1 MLTGCATSS
10 ECTYAAWVFHRPH
23 SLIFNTYYTMT
34 KRLLTFFLFFIFFLG
49 NTYAQKLV
57 GARVVDYITNIDIA
71 ADSLLKVELLAAD
84 SSFIAEGWAARMGN
98 EPKYKTYAEAIVER
112 EGSYIMRV
120 SHPDYYTLYAPIQIK
135 FYRRE
140 SKILLGKLALKRK
153 LREKTTELGE
163 ALVTATKLK
172 FYFNNDTLVYNADA
186 FITQKG
192 FVLQNI
198 LQKMPGLTINNDG
211 EILSNG
217 RKVETLLLNGKD
229 FFNNDRKTLLENLPA
244 FMVKHV
250 KVYEKEKDKTSLFER
265 ERELKGLV
273 MDIRLKPDYHSNF
286 LSSIDAAAGTDKR
299 YYGRALG
306 LKINDF
312 HRWSVFAGANNT
324 NHNEELT
331 RNGQFY
337 NMDNGIGQ
345 KDFYNAGVF
354 YNVDER
360 EGRYSLEGKARIQW
374 SKEDVDLKQVVQQFY
389 DKYHI
394 FQLGT
399 SSSSSRNFSFQT
411 EHSLSLFSTTPWRFT
426 IKPSFSKVTLKNH
439 SENSG
444 ASFDRNVSHLL
455 GKAWSDSI
463 RLFSL
468 GETLNAYGISHAN
481 VLSFAPT
488 TITNAK
494 LEIEKSI
501 DIPHTNDKLTLN
513 ASAYRART
521 TLENFSLRH
530 VDYIRNAQK
539 QSQHQYRNEDHDK
552 WTWTAQAN
560 YLLRWSDHH
569 SFSGKLSYERD
580 QLNSS
585 DQFYQLHH
593 LPGWTLQS
601 DVEKLP
607 NNDLLQ
613 QAKDSRNSK
622 SYQDWGNNLVGELGY
637 MFQKDKYDLN
647 VSIPLRYVHRKLN
660 FFQKNND
667 QTVYRSQFFPDV
679 NVRFATWLG
688 GQTGYNYSFSY
699 ELKHEMPMMLLLV
712 PQTNDINPLLVVQGN
727 PELDNITQH
736 KINGIFYWA
745 PTMRHNHTVNMNYT
759 YTDGLTSS
767 MLLYNKRTGVTTSK
781 FRSVNGNQ
789 YLQASL
795 EDAVFLTPRFTH
807 KLTNKISFNYTKS
820 VEYNGLSLQEAD
832 KPSTVHNYYF
842 IEEINYSFTI
852 PNTKIRGELAP
863 YVHFHRSASIRDN
876 FKPLHATTFGSHVSV
891 YAELPWSMRLQTDLR
906 TISRRGYN
914 DESMNDNEFIW
925 NANLTKAFSNKFS
938 ISLEAF
944 DLLGQRKNVVRF
956 VNAQSN
962 TESIYNNLRQYI
974 MLHLTWLLNKR

>member
-1 MLTGCATSS
+1 MKHLYILLISLT
-10 ECTYAAWVFHRPH
+10 
-23 SLIFNTYYTMT
+23 
-34 KRLLTFFLFFIFFLG
+34 LG
-49 NTYAQKLV
+49 FSNAYSQKLV
-57 GARVVDYITNIDIA
+57 MARVVDYITNTDIA
-71 ADSLLKVELLAAD
+71 ADSLLKVNLLAKD
-84 SSFIAEGWAARMGN
+84 SSFISEGWTSLEG
-98 EPKYKTYAEAIVER
+98 EKPKYKTIAEAVVER
-112 EGSYIMRV
+112 EGSYIIRV

-140 SKILLGKLALKRK
+140 SEIFLGKFALKRK

-186 FITQKG
+186 FITQQG

-198 LQKMPGLTINNDG
+198 LQKMPGLTISNDG

-273 MDIRLKPDYHSNF
+273 MDIRLKPDYHSTF
-286 LSSIDAAAGTDKR
+286 LSSIEAAAGTDKR
-299 YYGRALG
+299 YYGRVLG

-312 HRWSVFAGANNT
+312 HRLSVFAGANNT

-331 RNGQFY
+331 RNGKFY
-337 NMDNGIGQ
+337 NMDNGVGQ
-345 KDFYNAGVF
+345 KDFYNAGVL

-360 EGRYSLEGKARIQW
+360 DGRYSLEGKTRIQW
-374 SKEDVDLKQVVQQFY
+374 SNENVDLKQVVQQFY
-389 DKYHI
+389 NKYHI

-411 EHSLSLFSTTPWRFT
+411 EHSLSLFSTTPWSFT

-444 ASFDRNVSHLL
+444 ASFDRNVSNLL
-455 GKAWSDSI
+455 GKSWSDSI

-468 GETLNAYGISHAN
+468 GETLNTYGISHAN
-481 VLSFAPT
+481 VLSFTPT

-501 DIPHTNDKLTLN
+501 DIPHTDDKLTIN
-513 ASAYRART
+513 ASAYRAYT
-521 TLENFSLRH
+521 TRENYFQRH
-530 VDYIRNAQK
+530 VDYIRNTQK
-539 QSQHQYRNEDHDK
+539 QTQHQYQNEEVGQWK
-552 WTWTAQAN
+552 WSAFAN
-560 YLLRWSDHH
+560 YLLRWDDYH
-569 SFSGKLSYERD
+569 SFIGKLSYD
-580 QLNSS
+580 HDNLNSS
-585 DQFYQLHH
+585 DQIYQLHH
-593 LPGWTLQS
+593 LPGWTQQS

-613 QAKDSRNSK
+613 QAKDLGNSK
-622 SYQDWGNNLVGELGY
+622 SYQEWGNNLVGELGY
-637 MFQKDKYDLN
+637 MFQKGKYDLN
-647 VSIPLRYVHRKLN
+647 VNIPLRYVHRKLN
-660 FFQKNND
+660 FLQKNND
-667 QTVYRSQFFPDV
+667 QAVYRSLFSPDI
-679 NVRFATWLG
+679 NVRFATWLR

-699 ELKHEMPMMLLLV
+699 NLKHEMPAMQLLI
-712 PQTNDINPLLVVQGN
+712 PQTNDINPLFVIQGN
-727 PELDNITQH
+727 PELGNIIQH
-736 KINGIFYWA
+736 KINGRVYWA
-745 PTMRHNHTVNMNYT
+745 PVMRHNHTINLNYT

-767 MLLYNKRTGVTTSK
+767 MSLYNERTGITTSK

-789 YLQASL
+789 QLQASL
-795 EDAVFLTPRFTH
+795 EDAVYLTPRYTH

-832 KPSTVHNYYF
+832 RPSTVHNYYF
-842 IEEINYSFTI
+842 IEEVNYSFAI
-852 PNTKIRGELAP
+852 PSTKIRGEFAP
-863 YVHFHRSASIRDN
+863 YVHYHRSASIRDS

-974 MLHLTWLLNKR
+974 MLHLTLSLNKH

>member
-1 MLTGCATSS
+1 MKHLYILLISLT
-10 ECTYAAWVFHRPH
+10 
-23 SLIFNTYYTMT
+23 
-34 KRLLTFFLFFIFFLG
+34 LG
-49 NTYAQKLV
+49 FSNAYSQKLV
-57 GARVVDYITNIDIA
+57 MARVVDYITNTDIA
-71 ADSLLKVELLAAD
+71 ADSLLKVNLLAKD
-84 SSFIAEGWAARMGN
+84 SSFISDGWTSLEG
-98 EPKYKTYAEAIVER
+98 EKPKYKTIAEAVVER
-112 EGSYIMRV
+112 EGSYIIRV
-120 SHPDYYTLYAPIQIK
+120 SHPDYYTLYAPVQIK

-140 SKILLGKLALKRK
+140 SEIFLGKFALKRK
-153 LREKTTELGE
+153 LREKTAELGE

-186 FITQKG
+186 FITQQG

-198 LQKMPGLTINNDG
+198 LQKMPGLTISNDG

-273 MDIRLKPDYHSNF
+273 MDIRLKPDYHSTF
-286 LSSIDAAAGTDKR
+286 LSSIEAAAGTDKR
-299 YYGRALG
+299 YYGRVLG

-331 RNGQFY
+331 RNGKFY
-337 NMDNGIGQ
+337 NMDNGVGQ
-345 KDFYNAGVF
+345 KDFYNAGVL

-360 EGRYSLEGKARIQW
+360 DGRYSLEGKTRIQW
-374 SKEDVDLKQVVQQFY
+374 SKEDVDLKQVIQQFY
-389 DKYHI
+389 DQYHI

-399 SSSSSRNFSFQT
+399 SSSRSRNFSFQT
-411 EHSLSLFSTTPWRFT
+411 EHSLSLFSTTPWSFT
-426 IKPSFSKVTLKNH
+426 IKPSFSKVTLKDH

-444 ASFDRNVSHLL
+444 ASFDRNVSNLL
-455 GKAWSDSI
+455 GKSWSDSI

-468 GETLNAYGISHAN
+468 GETLNTYGISHAN
-481 VLSFAPT
+481 VLSFTPT

-501 DIPHTNDKLTLN
+501 DIPHTDDKLTIN
-513 ASAYRART
+513 ASAYRAYT
-521 TLENFSLRH
+521 TRENYFQRH
-530 VDYIRNAQK
+530 VDYIRNTQK
-539 QSQHQYRNEDHDK
+539 QTQHQYRNEEVGQWK
-552 WTWTAQAN
+552 WSAFAN
-560 YLLRWSDHH
+560 YLLRWDDYH
-569 SFSGKLSYERD
+569 SFIGKLSYD
-580 QLNSS
+580 HDNLNSS
-585 DQFYQLHH
+585 DQIYQLHH
-593 LPGWTLQS
+593 LPGWTQQS

-613 QAKDSRNSK
+613 QAKDLGNSK
-622 SYQDWGNNLVGELGY
+622 SYQEWGNNLVGELGY
-637 MFQKDKYDLN
+637 MFQKGKYDLN
-647 VSIPLRYVHRKLN
+647 VNIPLRYVHRKLN
-660 FFQKNND
+660 FLQKNND
-667 QTVYRSQFFPDV
+667 QAVYRALFSPDI
-679 NVRFATWLG
+679 NVRFATWLR

-699 ELKHEMPMMLLLV
+699 NLKHEMPAMQFLI
-712 PQTNDINPLLVVQGN
+712 PQTNDINPLFVIQGN
-727 PELDNITQH
+727 PELGNIIQH
-736 KINGIFYWA
+736 KINGRVYWA
-745 PTMRHNHTVNMNYT
+745 PVMRHNHTINLNYT

-767 MLLYNKRTGVTTSK
+767 MSLYNERTGVTTSK

-789 YLQASL
+789 QLQASL
-795 EDAVFLTPRFTH
+795 EDAVYLTPRYTH

-832 KPSTVHNYYF
+832 RPSTVHNYYF
-842 IEEINYSFTI
+842 IEEVNYSFAI
-852 PNTKIRGELAP
+852 PSTKIRGEFAP
-863 YVHFHRSASIRDN
+863 YVHYHRSASIRDS

-974 MLHLTWLLNKR
+974 MLHLTLSLNKH

>member
-1 MLTGCATSS
+1 MKYLYILLISLT
-10 ECTYAAWVFHRPH
+10 
-23 SLIFNTYYTMT
+23 
-34 KRLLTFFLFFIFFLG
+34 LG
-49 NTYAQKLV
+49 FGNAYSQKLV
-57 GARVVDYITNIDIA
+57 MARVVDYITNTDIA
-71 ADSLLKVELLAAD
+71 ADSLLKVNLLAKD
-84 SSFIAEGWAARMGN
+84 SSFISEGWTSLEG
-98 EPKYKTYAEAIVER
+98 EKPKYKTIAEAVVER
-112 EGSYIMRV
+112 EGSYIIRV

-140 SKILLGKLALKRK
+140 SEIFLGKFALKRK

-186 FITQKG
+186 FITQQG

-198 LQKMPGLTINNDG
+198 LQKMPGLTISNDG

-273 MDIRLKPDYHSNF
+273 MDIRLKPDYHSTF
-286 LSSIDAAAGTDKR
+286 LSSIEAAAGTDKR
-299 YYGRALG
+299 YYGRVLG
-306 LKINDF
+306 LKVNDF
-312 HRWSVFAGANNT
+312 HRLSVFAGANNT

-331 RNGQFY
+331 RNGKFY
-337 NMDNGIGQ
+337 NIDNGIGQ
-345 KDFYNAGVF
+345 KDFYNAGVL

-374 SKEDVDLKQVVQQFY
+374 SKEDVDSKQVVQQFY

-411 EHSLSLFSTTPWRFT
+411 EHSLSLFSTTPWSFT

-444 ASFDRNVSHLL
+444 ASFDRNVSNLL
-455 GKAWSDSI
+455 GKSWSDSI

-468 GETLNAYGISHAN
+468 GETLNTYGISDAN
-481 VLSFAPT
+481 VLSFTPT

-501 DIPHTNDKLTLN
+501 DIPHTDDKLTIN
-513 ASAYRART
+513 ASAYRVYT
-521 TLENFSLRH
+521 TRENYFLRH
-530 VDYIRNAQK
+530 VDYIRNTQK
-539 QSQHQYRNEDHDK
+539 QTQHQYRNEEVGQWK
-552 WTWTAQAN
+552 WSAFAN
-560 YLLRWSDHH
+560 YLLRWNDYH
-569 SFSGKLSYERD
+569 SFIGKLSYD
-580 QLNSS
+580 HDNLNSS
-585 DQFYQLHH
+585 DQIYQLHH

-613 QAKDSRNSK
+613 QAKDLGNSK
-622 SYQDWGNNLVGELGY
+622 SYQEWGNNLVGELGY
-637 MFQKDKYDLN
+637 MFQKGKYDLN
-647 VSIPLRYVHRKLN
+647 VNIPLRYVYRKLN
-660 FFQKNND
+660 FLQKNNN
-667 QTVYRSQFFPDV
+667 QAIYRALFSPDI
-679 NVRFATWLG
+679 NVRFATWLR

-699 ELKHEMPMMLLLV
+699 NLKHEMPAMQLLI
-712 PQTNDINPLLVVQGN
+712 PQTNDINPLFVIQGN
-727 PELDNITQH
+727 PELGNIIQH
-736 KINGIFYWA
+736 KINGRGYWA
-745 PTMRHNHTVNMNYT
+745 PAMRHNHTINLNYT

-767 MLLYNKRTGVTTSK
+767 MSLYNERTGVTTSK

-789 YLQASL
+789 QLQASL
-795 EDAVFLTPRFTH
+795 EDAVYLTPRYTH

-832 KPSTVHNYYF
+832 RPSTVHNYYF
-842 IEEINYSFTI
+842 IEEVNYSFAI
-852 PNTKIRGELAP
+852 PSTKIRGEFAP
-863 YVHFHRSASIRDN
+863 YVHYHRSASIRDG

-974 MLHLTWLLNKR
+974 MLHLTLSLNKH

>member
-1 MLTGCATSS
+1 MKHLYILLISLT
-10 ECTYAAWVFHRPH
+10 
-23 SLIFNTYYTMT
+23 
-34 KRLLTFFLFFIFFLG
+34 LG
-49 NTYAQKLV
+49 FSNAYSQKLV
-57 GARVVDYITNIDIA
+57 MARVVDYITNTDIA
-71 ADSLLKVELLAAD
+71 ADSLLKVNLLAKD
-84 SSFIAEGWAARMGN
+84 SSFISEGWTSLEG
-98 EPKYKTYAEAIVER
+98 EKPKYKTIAEAVVER
-112 EGSYIMRV
+112 EGSYIIRV

-140 SKILLGKLALKRK
+140 SEIFLGKFALKRK
-153 LREKTTELGE
+153 LREKTAELGE

-186 FITQKG
+186 FITQQG

-198 LQKMPGLTINNDG
+198 LQKMPGLTISNDG
-211 EILSNG
+211 EILFNG

-273 MDIRLKPDYHSNF
+273 MDIRLKPDYHSTF
-286 LSSIDAAAGTDKR
+286 LSSIEAAAGTDKR
-299 YYGRALG
+299 YYGRVLG

-312 HRWSVFAGANNT
+312 HRLSVFAGANNT

-331 RNGQFY
+331 RNGKFY
-337 NMDNGIGQ
+337 NMDNGVGQ
-345 KDFYNAGVF
+345 KDFYNAGVL

-360 EGRYSLEGKARIQW
+360 DGRYSLEGKTRIQW
-374 SKEDVDLKQVVQQFY
+374 SNENVDLKQVVQQFY
-389 DKYHI
+389 NKYHI

-411 EHSLSLFSTTPWRFT
+411 EHSLSLFSTTPWSFT

-444 ASFDRNVSHLL
+444 ASFDRNVSNLL
-455 GKAWSDSI
+455 GKSWSDSI

-468 GETLNAYGISHAN
+468 GETLNTYGISHAN
-481 VLSFAPT
+481 VLSFTPT

-501 DIPHTNDKLTLN
+501 DIPHTDDKLTIN
-513 ASAYRART
+513 ASAYRAYT
-521 TLENFSLRH
+521 TRENYFQRH
-530 VDYIRNAQK
+530 VDYIRNTQK
-539 QSQHQYRNEDHDK
+539 QTQHQYQNEEVGQWK
-552 WTWTAQAN
+552 WSAFAN
-560 YLLRWSDHH
+560 YLLRWDDYH
-569 SFSGKLSYERD
+569 SFIGKLSYD
-580 QLNSS
+580 HDNLNSS
-585 DQFYQLHH
+585 DQIYQLHH
-593 LPGWTLQS
+593 LPGWTQQS

-613 QAKDSRNSK
+613 QAKDLGNSK
-622 SYQDWGNNLVGELGY
+622 SYQEWGNNLVGELGY
-637 MFQKDKYDLN
+637 MFQKGKYDLN
-647 VSIPLRYVHRKLN
+647 VNIPLRYVHRKLN
-660 FFQKNND
+660 FLQKNND
-667 QTVYRSQFFPDV
+667 QAVYRSLFSPDI
-679 NVRFATWLG
+679 NVRFATWLR

-699 ELKHEMPMMLLLV
+699 NLKHEMPAMQLLI
-712 PQTNDINPLLVVQGN
+712 PQTNDINPLFVIQGN
-727 PELDNITQH
+727 PELGNIIQH
-736 KINGIFYWA
+736 KINGRVYWA
-745 PTMRHNHTVNMNYT
+745 PVMRHNHTINLNYT

-767 MLLYNKRTGVTTSK
+767 MSLYNERTGITTSK

-789 YLQASL
+789 QLQASL
-795 EDAVFLTPRFTH
+795 EDAVYLTPRYTH

-832 KPSTVHNYYF
+832 RPSTVHNYYF
-842 IEEINYSFTI
+842 IEEVNYSFAI
-852 PNTKIRGELAP
+852 PSTKIRGEFAP
-863 YVHFHRSASIRDN
+863 YVHYHRSASIRDS

-891 YAELPWSMRLQTDLR
+891 YAELPWSIRLQTDLR

-974 MLHLTWLLNKR
+974 MLHLTLSLNKH

>member
-1 MLTGCATSS
+1 MKHLYILLISLT
-10 ECTYAAWVFHRPH
+10 
-23 SLIFNTYYTMT
+23 
-34 KRLLTFFLFFIFFLG
+34 LG
-49 NTYAQKLV
+49 FSNAYSQKLV
-57 GARVVDYITNIDIA
+57 MARVVDYITNTDIA
-71 ADSLLKVELLAAD
+71 ADTLLKVNLLAKD
-84 SSFIAEGWAARMGN
+84 SSFISEGWTSLEG
-98 EPKYKTYAEAIVER
+98 EKPKYKTIAEAVVER
-112 EGSYIMRV
+112 EGSYIIRV

-140 SKILLGKLALKRK
+140 SEIFLGKFALKRK
-153 LREKTTELGE
+153 LREKTAELGE

-186 FITQKG
+186 FITQQG

-198 LQKMPGLTINNDG
+198 LQKMPGLTISNDG

-273 MDIRLKPDYHSNF
+273 MDIRLKPDYHSTF
-286 LSSIDAAAGTDKR
+286 LSSIEAAAGTDKR
-299 YYGRALG
+299 YYGRVLG

-312 HRWSVFAGANNT
+312 HRLSVFAGANNT

-331 RNGQFY
+331 RNGKFY
-337 NMDNGIGQ
+337 NMDNGVGQ
-345 KDFYNAGVF
+345 KDFYNAGVL

-360 EGRYSLEGKARIQW
+360 DGRYSLEGKTRIQW
-374 SKEDVDLKQVVQQFY
+374 SNENVDLKQVVQQFY
-389 DKYHI
+389 NKYHI

-411 EHSLSLFSTTPWRFT
+411 EHSLSLFSTTPWSFT

-444 ASFDRNVSHLL
+444 ASFDRNVSNLL
-455 GKAWSDSI
+455 GKSWSDSI

-468 GETLNAYGISHAN
+468 GETLNTYGISHAN
-481 VLSFAPT
+481 VLSFTPT

-501 DIPHTNDKLTLN
+501 DIPHTDDKLTIN
-513 ASAYRART
+513 ASAYRAYT
-521 TLENFSLRH
+521 TRENYFQRH
-530 VDYIRNAQK
+530 VDYIRNTQK
-539 QSQHQYRNEDHDK
+539 QTQHQYQNEEVGQWK
-552 WTWTAQAN
+552 WSAFAN
-560 YLLRWSDHH
+560 YLLRWDDYH
-569 SFSGKLSYERD
+569 SFIGKLSYD
-580 QLNSS
+580 HDNLNSS
-585 DQFYQLHH
+585 DQIYQLHH
-593 LPGWTLQS
+593 LPGWTQQS

-613 QAKDSRNSK
+613 QAKDLGNSK
-622 SYQDWGNNLVGELGY
+622 SYQEWGNNLVGELGY
-637 MFQKDKYDLN
+637 MFQKGKYDLN
-647 VSIPLRYVHRKLN
+647 VNIPLRYVHRKLN
-660 FFQKNND
+660 FLQKNND
-667 QTVYRSQFFPDV
+667 QAVYRSLFSPDI
-679 NVRFATWLG
+679 NVRFATWLR

-699 ELKHEMPMMLLLV
+699 NLKHEMPAMQLLI
-712 PQTNDINPLLVVQGN
+712 PQTNDINPLFVIQGN
-727 PELDNITQH
+727 PELGNIIQH
-736 KINGIFYWA
+736 KINGRVYWA
-745 PTMRHNHTVNMNYT
+745 PVMRHNHTINLNYT

-767 MLLYNKRTGVTTSK
+767 MSLYNERTGITTSK

-789 YLQASL
+789 QLQASL
-795 EDAVFLTPRFTH
+795 EDAVYLTPRYTH

-832 KPSTVHNYYF
+832 RPSTVHNYYF
-842 IEEINYSFTI
+842 IEEVNYSFAI
-852 PNTKIRGELAP
+852 PSTKIRGEFAP
-863 YVHFHRSASIRDN
+863 YVHYHRSASIRDS

-891 YAELPWSMRLQTDLR
+891 YAELPWSIRLQTDLR

-974 MLHLTWLLNKR
+974 MLHLTLSLNKH